1 MAVAIESISPSSGDA
16 TDRFLVRRGAGPAD
30 HTIQLLTPASVKALL
45 SISTADVSGLAA
57 VATSGAY
64 GDLTGIPSTF
74 APSAH
79 THPASQI
86 SDATTAG
93 RNMLTAADV
102 AAQTAL
108 LDLFTTALKGLVPA
122 SGGGTTN
129 FLRADGNWAAPPGG
143 GGGSVLSGDAT
154 LTLST
159 NKYEHE
165 ETVAA
170 VGVTGSNRISVW
182 LDPATDDDEN
192 VPEMTDI
199 IALAAAPGTDQ
210 ITVTAAF
217 SIPHH
222 GPLKIQWSAL

>member
-1 MAVAIESISPSSGDA
+1 M
-16 TDRFLVRRGAGPAD
+16 
-30 HTIQLLTPASVKALL
+30 
-45 SISTADVSGLAA
+45 
-57 VATSGAY
+57 ATSGAY
-64 GDLTGIPSTF
+64 GDLSGIPSPF

-102 AAQTAL
+102 PAQTAI
-108 LDLFTTALKGLVPA
+108 LDLFTSALKGLGPA
-122 SGGGTTN
+122 SGGGTAN
-129 FLRADGNWAAPPGG
+129 FLRADGSWAAPPGG

-154 LTLST
+154 LTMPAGR
-159 NKYEHE
+159 YEHE
-165 ETVAA
+165 EIVTAT
-170 VGVTGSNRISVW
+170 GVTGSNRISVW

-192 VPEMTDI
+192 VPEMTDLVT
-199 IALAAAPGTDQ
+199 LAAAPGTDQ

-217 SIPHH
+217 SIPHS